1 MASRHKTTSVGT
13 SATALVGTEFPN
25 FIIQNKSGATVY
37 LGGSDVSTSGATA
50 GFQLVDGATFE
61 PGVEASKSLT
71 GVTNDR
77 LYGIVASSTANVTV
91 LVKGKV
97 LS

>member
-37 LGGSDVSTSGATA
+37 LGGSDVS
-50 GFQLVDGATFE
+50 
-61 PGVEASKSLT
+61 
-71 GVTNDR
+71 
-77 LYGIVASSTANVTV
+77 SS
-91 LVKGKV
+91 
-97 LS
+97 

>member
-1 MASRHKTTSVGT
+1 MANRHSTVSVGT
-13 SATALVGTEFPN
+13 AATVLTGTEFPN

-37 LGGSDVSTSGATA
+37 IGGSNVSTSGVTA

-71 GVTNDR
+71 GSTSDR